1 MKLRSVMMPVIRMGL
16 ASLILAMGC
25 ISCSTIFTDQSDC
38 PRGVSLRFVYDYN
51 MEYANAFPSKVHCL
65 SVYVFDENGRFV
77 ERYDETSDVL
87 RDESYRMEMNLDE
100 GTYTLLA
107 YGGLACPEK
116 SFDITPY
123 TRASEHIDDMRVNLK
138 HDGFNSDKA
147 LHGLFYG
154 AEQITVSHVQDFVQD
169 TVYMLKNTNNIRVVL
184 QQANGKSLSSDEFT
198 FEITDDNSC
207 MDKTNSVVPK
217 GDVTYLPWSKGESV
231 VGNAADGETPVSVA
245 YAEFSTSRLTTGT
258 SPKLMIRSAETGD
271 DVINIPLN
279 NYLLLLKS
287 NLYSEMGAQEFLDRE
302 SEWSLIFFLDDGLR
316 WINTRIVINDWVVR
330 VNHAEM

>member
-1 MKLRSVMMPVIRMGL
+1 M
-16 ASLILAMGC
+16 SLILTMGC
-25 ISCSTIFTDQSDC
+25 ISCNTIFTDQSYC

-65 SVYVFDENGRFV
+65 SVYVFDENGQFV
-77 ERYDETSDVL
+77 DRYDETTDVL
-87 RDESYRMEMNLDE
+87 KDESYRMEMNLDE

-107 YGGLACPEK
+107 YGGLSCPEK

-123 TRASEHIDDMRVNLK
+123 TRSSIDEMFVTLN
-138 HDGFNSDKA
+138 HDGFVSDES

-154 AEQITVSHVQDFVQD
+154 AEEITVPHVDDFVQD
-169 TVYMLKNTNNIRVVL
+169 TVYMMKNTNNIRVVL
-184 QQANGKSLSSDEFT
+184 QQANGKALSASDFEFS
-198 FEITDDNSC
+198 ITDDNSC

-217 GDVTYLPWSKGESV
+217 GDVTYLPWSSGESV
-231 VGNAADGETPVSVA
+231 VGTADDGETPVSVA
-245 YAEFSTSRLTTGT
+245 YAELSTSRLTTGT
-258 SPKLMIRSAETGD
+258 SPKLLVRNAATGE

-287 NLYSEMGAQEFLDRE
+287 DLYADMGAQEFLDRE
-302 SEWSLIFFLDDGLR
+302 SEWSLIFFLDDGMR

-330 VNHAEM
+330 INHAEM